1 MTVNELR
8 KARADHWESMKNFL
22 NTHEQKDGT
31 LSVDD
36 TATYEKMEAKL
47 EEYNASVER
56 AEKAQAIENSM
67 NAPASERIID
77 SVSKKSGAD
86 LRATDEYKA
95 EFLNYLK
102 TRRASNALQE
112 GTSSEGG
119 YLVPTDFERTLFAG
133 RDKVDPIFDLA
144 GRLFLGASEKNVPF
158 VASHATA
165 TLVAEEG
172 TYGGNDPSF
181 GQVTLHA
188 YKFGSLLKISEELMA
203 DSAFDMLAFLGD
215 EIGKA
220 MGNAQ
225 AAYFWT
231 GTGTAQP
238 QGVMTAAGAGVTAAA
253 ADKITADEI
262 IDLYY
267 SLFEQYRSVSS
278 WAMNDSTVKAIRKL
292 KLTGT
297 GEYLWAPGLNGAPDT
312 ILGRPLRTS
321 ANIDGIAAGKK
332 VIAFGDFLGCYKIA
346 DRQGVELKVL
356 DQLYAETGQI
366 GFRGSVRTDGKGIL
380 ASEGIKVLTMA
391 AGA

>member
-47 EEYNASVER
+47 EEYNDSVER
-56 AEKAQAIENSM
+56 AEKAQEIENSM

-119 YLVPTDFERTLFAG
+119 YLVPTDFERALFAG

-165 TLVAEEG
+165 TFVAEGG

-203 DSAFDMLAFLGD
+203 DSAFDMLAFLSD

-238 QGVMTAAGAGVTAAA
+238 QGVMNCAGAGVTTSENN
-253 ADKITADEI
+253 KITADEI

-267 SLFEQYRSVSS
+267 SALEQYRAVSS
-278 WAMNDSTVKAIRKL
+278 WAMNDSTVKEIRKL
-292 KLTGT
+292 KLGT
-297 GEYLWAPGLNGAPDT
+297 GEYLWAPGLGDAPDT

-321 ANIDGIAAGKK
+321 VNIDEIGAGKK

-380 ASEGIKVLTMA
+380 ASEGIKVMTMHS
-391 AGA
+391 